1 MKAKQT
7 LLQWYRSLSA
17 EDKEK
22 CKRYW
27 AKAKNKGA
35 QASDGSIVNVLRGEM
50 QLKAG

>member
-1 MKAKQT
+1 MKAKQSNKTKKQT

-27 AKAKNKGA
+27 AKAKN
-35 QASDGSIVNVLRGEM
+35 IT
-50 QLKAG
+50 